1 MLTECVSTH
10 AYDRTLFGLPE
21 IRWPWPARGTMHVTD
36 AKRMADTLGE
46 HVALAYLYV
55 ACVADTELQADR
67 PGSKL
72 HVAAEDFLLA
82 LRQRSDA
89 STDA

>member
-1 MLTECVSTH
+1 MH
-10 AYDRTLFGLPE
+10 A
-21 IRWPWPARGTMHVTD
+21 TD

-67 PGSKL
+67 VGSRL

-82 LRQRSDA
+82 MRQLGDDA
-89 STDA
+89 SRGA